1 MSNRVIHFE
10 IPVDEPQRAVAFYE
24 AAFGWRISKWDGPM
38 DYWNVK
44 TGEGPGI
51 NGALL
56 RRGTVSATTNTI
68 DVDDLDLA
76 IAKVEQHGGSV
87 VVPPMV
93 LPSIGRFCYARDTEG
108 NLFGLMQLDPEAPAP
123 SEPPELPEV

>member
-56 RRGTVSATTNTI
+56 RRGTVSASGT
-68 DVDDLDLA
+68 
-76 IAKVEQHGGSV
+76 
-87 VVPPMV
+87 PPRRCARASAPT
-93 LPSIGRFCYARDTEG
+93 PS
-108 NLFGLMQLDPEAPAP
+108 
-123 SEPPELPEV
+123 